1 MHARLGFRAFWLG
14 AWLLGAGTV
23 SSAERAGAQ
32 DGGPPAAPVE
42 APVVSER
49 EAEQERAM
57 LAMDQEAREHFQLGR
72 TFYDAGRFQQA
83 AEEFEAAYRLSGR
96 PQLLYNLYVAHRDA
110 GELDKAIVS
119 LRTYLDKVPEAPD
132 RVNLKARLQSLEQQA
147 QKHAEQEARA
157 QQAAEA
163 GRAAAAPKTR
173 TEIKRSV
180 VPWVLLGTGGA
191 LLVGSVATGV
201 MAQSKAKDLDDA
213 CGGSDCPASQQSNI
227 DTTRTLAITTDVL
240 WGLGAAS
247 AATGLVLWLTG
258 ALDEERQVP
267 IAMGFSGGGFSTTYS
282 RRF

>member
-1 MHARLGFRAFWLG
+1 
-14 AWLLGAGTV
+14 
-23 SSAERAGAQ
+23 
-32 DGGPPAAPVE
+32 
-42 APVVSER
+42 
-49 EAEQERAM
+49 M

-110 GELDKAIVS
+110 GELDQAIVS
-119 LRTYLDKVPEAPD
+119 LRAYLEKVPDAPD

-157 QQAAEA
+157 QQATQA
-163 GRAAAAPKTR
+163 GRTGAPPKTR
-173 TEIKRSV
+173 TETKRSV
-180 VPWVLLGTGGA
+180 VPWVLLGTGGG
-191 LLVGSVATGV
+191 LLVGSIATGV
-201 MAQSKAKDLDDA
+201 MAQSKAKDLDGA
-213 CGGSDCPASQQSNI
+213 CGDSDCPASQKSNI

-240 WGLGAAS
+240 WSVGGACAV
-247 AATGLVLWLTG
+247 TGLVLWLTG

-267 IAMGFSGGGFSTTYS
+267 VAMGFSRAAFSTTYS